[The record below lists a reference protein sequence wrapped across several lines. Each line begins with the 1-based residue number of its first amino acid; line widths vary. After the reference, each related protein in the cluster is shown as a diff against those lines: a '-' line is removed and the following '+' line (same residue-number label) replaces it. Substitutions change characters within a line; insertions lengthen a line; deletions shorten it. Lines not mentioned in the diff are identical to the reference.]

1 MLLSIS
7 AWLGSW
13 AWAFLTIG
21 ASAAQTARNVM
32 QRHLVAVLG
41 TAGAT
46 HVRFLFSLPFIA
58 VLYVIETRIIGF
70 HAPAMSLTSL
80 LWLLGGAAAQAFATG
95 LMLAGMKV
103 RSFVVITAYTKTEPV
118 IIAIFGALFLG
129 ETPSMAVAAAVVI
142 ATAGVMLMSWPRAVA
157 GKPPEKEWQS
167 AALGLLGGAF
177 FALSATCYRGGL
189 IGLKGENVFI
199 IATTALLA
207 AQTMQCAIILT
218 YLGLFD
224 RPLLKAIGQNWKKS
238 LFAGAMGALASQL
251 WLMAF
256 TLTSA
261 AAVRT
266 LALLEVPMAQVVTR
280 RMFRQGTSGRE
291 YLGMALIVGGIV
303 LLING

>member
-129 ETPSMAVAAAVVI
+129 ETPSMAVAAAV
-142 ATAGVMLMSWPRAVA
+142 
-157 GKPPEKEWQS
+157 
-167 AALGLLGGAF
+167 
-177 FALSATCYRGGL
+177 
-189 IGLKGENVFI
+189 
-199 IATTALLA
+199 
-207 AQTMQCAIILT
+207 
-218 YLGLFD
+218 
-224 RPLLKAIGQNWKKS
+224 
-238 LFAGAMGALASQL
+238 
-251 WLMAF
+251 
-256 TLTSA
+256 
-261 AAVRT
+261 RT